1 MICHV
6 TRIHLMKNYQ
16 YYIISSP
23 YYGSPLFD
31 EKSKHKVP
39 KIIFKSHHF
48 IIGGKMRGIDL
59 IENSKQINEI
69 LEMSP

>member
-23 YYGSPLFD
+23 YYGLMD

-48 IIGGKMRGIDL
+48 IGGKMRGIDL